1 MNGFLIILGIFRWTF
16 ILVLIR
22 VFCWTGA
29 HWVRRIYIPWYTFL
43 ASTLGSSLG
52 SCSVLFTESFGS
64 LHWGFRPRKIRD
76 PFELQKTSEKT
87 RGCTKVTVSISQ
99 SVNEVP
105 WAKSTRFSCRVHWLL
120 DPLVLTN
127 VVLTHL
133 ACFIQFGTN
142 TKVDRLYPRYL
153 IESLMPSAKSS
164 LYIQD
169 GAPKIAKLVYKWLNY
184 ASCI

>member
-76 PFELQKTSEKT
+76 PFELQKTSEKNS
-87 RGCTKVTVSISQ
+87 RLHKGHSFDLAISERSSMGQ
-99 SVNEVP
+99 VK
-105 WAKSTRFSCRVHWLL
+105 AIFMQG
-120 DPLVLTN
+120 PLVAGSPGPHKCRSHPSRLLHPVRNKHQSWSAVSTI
-127 VVLTHL
+127 
-133 ACFIQFGTN
+133 F
-142 TKVDRLYPRYL
+142 DRKPDALSKIITIYTGWGP
-153 IESLMPSAKSS
+153 
-164 LYIQD
+164 QD
-169 GAPKIAKLVYKWLNY
+169 
-184 ASCI
+184 S